1 MGSDAR
7 HYDSDHYQNLA
18 LHTTP
23 PQKFAQCGMHL
34 VCTAVPP
41 ASPLL
46 RGSLKSSIA
55 ATAERHVGWI
65 LHSRESIEPIN
76 VPTLQVNQL
85 LQINEDTIKPSLA
98 AQDIN
103 PRQLASEHTYL
114 T

>member
-1 MGSDAR
+1 M
-7 HYDSDHYQNLA
+7 NLYRFRRA
-18 LHTTP
+18 ENWGGEKKGTDWTTW
-23 PQKFAQCGMHL
+23 GL
-34 VCTAVPP
+34 VRCRSSTA
-41 ASPLL
+41 
-46 RGSLKSSIA
+46 A
-55 ATAERHVGWI
+55 AAERHVGWI